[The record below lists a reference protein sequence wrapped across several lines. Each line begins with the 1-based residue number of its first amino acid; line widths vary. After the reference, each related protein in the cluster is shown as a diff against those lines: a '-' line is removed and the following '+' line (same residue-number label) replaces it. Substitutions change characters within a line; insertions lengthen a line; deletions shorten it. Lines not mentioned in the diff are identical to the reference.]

1 VKWLPRTSKG
11 SARWINYWKIKTWMI
26 PSRAVAGLAEGP
38 YIFAVPGSTGAYKD
52 ARHEMSVCQQDDRH
66 VSASFRMGAAADG
79 MSEMNHRIHGFL

>member
-1 VKWLPRTSKG
+1 LDQLSEDQDVGDSASG
-11 SARWINYWKIKTWMI
+11 S
-26 PSRAVAGLAEGP
+26 AGLAEGP